1 MLTFGNLGTVKTS
14 ENGSEDK
21 HGILVLTHKI
31 FFSVVKQKSLLG
43 VIQKYFTAATRGLKS
58 RSIKAAHYISVSSSV
73 MGTVCTCVKTKHDEG
88 QMSDCVLMYFT
99 L

>member
-1 MLTFGNLGTVKTS
+1 MVFLSELTRY
-14 ENGSEDK
+14 
-21 HGILVLTHKI
+21 
-31 FFSVVKQKSLLG
+31 FFVVKQKSLLG
-43 VIQKYFTAATRGLKS
+43 VIQKYFTAATRGLKL

-73 MGTVCTCVKTKHDEG
+73 MGTVCTCAKTKHDEG